1 MTIATAKNTPKNVYT
16 ATSSQTV
23 FTIGF
28 EFFATADIK
37 VFRNGTALTFNA
49 APSSV
54 AQFSVQGTTNASDS
68 SYEFGSGGTVTLGGG
83 ATNGDS
89 IVIVRDITVERTTDF
104 TPAASFDVTALNT
117 QLDILMAMMAEREQ
131 GTSQSLRLAD
141 TDTVSADMQLP
152 IKTVRA
158 GKVLEF
164 DADGEPVV
172 SITATSLST
181 IAGITANITTVAGI
195 AANVTTVA
203 GISANVTTVAGKA
216 SEITSVAAKAS
227 LITSDFVSDLNTLAT
242 SAIVTDL
249 DILANADIVADL
261 AILATSDIVSDLN
274 TLATSAIV
282 ADLAILA
289 TSDIVADIAL
299 LATSDVVSDLNTLA
313 TSAIVTDLNILAT
326 SDIVTD
332 INLLATSDIVSDLN
346 TLATSDFVSD
356 LNTLASSTVVTNIA
370 TVSANVAGVNSFAA
384 RYRVTGGDPSSD
396 NDAGDLNYNTSSNA
410 LKFYNGS
417 AWSVIATTFSLDNA
431 SDTNFTSI
439 ADGAMMLYDTATSK
453 WIDNVMSGNAT
464 LADTGVLTI
473 ADDAI
478 TSAKIA
484 DNAITNALMADNAVD
499 TAEIA
504 ASAVETAK
512 INDGAVTLAKTTGL
526 VGKQT
531 MWIPAGAMY
540 PSTTNPCA
548 GLEQVQTTALRP
560 DLKVLDFATGA
571 DEFAQFSIAFP
582 KSWNEGTLT
591 FQPFWTVTGTNTG
604 TVAWQLGGIA
614 VSSDDT
620 INTAFGTLVATTAL
634 AHSGTSN
641 DLMMSAESGAVTI
654 AGSPAANDVCFF
666 QVNRDVSADTQSGDA
681 RLLGIKLFFTNDAL
695 TDA

>member
-117 QLDILMAMMAEREQ
+117 QLDVLMAMMAEREE
-131 GTSQSLRLAD
+131 SSSRSIRLPLSE
-141 TDTVSADMQLP
+141 TTVGFDMQLP
-152 IKTVRA
+152 VKATRA
-158 GKVLEF
+158 NKILEF
-164 DADGEPVV
+164 DNDGDPVCALSSTNFSV
-172 SITATSLST
+172 LATIT
-181 IAGITANITTVAGI
+181 GNITTVAGI
-195 AANVTTVA
+195 ASNVTTVA
-203 GISANVTTVAGKA
+203 GIASNVTAVAGDATDIGAVAGKA
-216 SEITSVAAKAS
+216 TEIGR
-227 LITSDFVSDLNTLAT
+227 LGTSDAVADMAILGT
-242 SAIVTDL
+242 SAIVTDMDL
-249 DILANADIVADL
+249 LGTSANVTAMGILGTSGNVTAMGLLGTDAVVADLNLLGTSDVVADMALLANSATIADMAILATSDIVADL
-261 AILATSDIVSDLN
+261 AILATSDV
-274 TLATSAIV
+274 
-282 ADLAILA
+282 
-289 TSDIVADIAL
+289 VADIAL
-299 LATSDVVSDLNTLA
+299 LATSDIVSDLNTLA

-356 LNTLASSTVVTNIA
+356 LNILASSTVVTNIA
-370 TVSANVAGVNSFAA
+370 TVATNVAGVNSFAA
-384 RYRVTGGDPSSD
+384 RYRITGGDPGSD

-417 AWSVIATTFSLDNA
+417 AWVAIETYTHPNHSGEV
-431 SDTNFTSI
+431 TST
-439 ADGAMMLYDTATSK
+439 ADGAT
-453 WIDNVMSGNAT
+453 V
-464 LADTGVLTI
+464 
-473 ADDAI
+473 
-478 TSAKIA
+478 IA
-484 DNAITNALMADNAVD
+484 DNIVDEANLKVSNAPTNGYAL
-499 TAEIA
+499 TAQSGDA
-504 ASAVETAK
+504 GGMTWAS
-512 INDGAVTLAKTTGL
+512 L

-666 QVNRDVSADTQSGDA
+666 QVNRDVSADTQTGDA